1 MSSDRKLYLVL
12 YDLSNPKRLQK
23 VHRQVSAYA
32 IGGQKSFFEC
42 WLRPSEL
49 SELMERLRT
58 ICCEEEDRIHFLQL
72 DPRELRLL
80 LGTVRRQSIDPF
92 LVI

>member
-1 MSSDRKLYLVL
+1 MSADRKLFLVL
-12 YDLSNPKRLQK
+12 YDIADPKRLAR

-42 WLRPSEL
+42 WLKPAEIEEL
-49 SELMERLRT
+49 VARL
-58 ICCEEEDRIHFLQL
+58 EAVFDPKKDRIHFLQL
-72 DPRELRLL
+72 DPRALRLL
-80 LGTVRRQSIDPF
+80 LGTARRRSIEPF